1 VGQEYARQR
10 QYLEKTV
17 ESLKKK
23 LAADVETHRVEGLR
37 VMQQN
42 VALIKEINELR
53 REIKVSLAV
62 WVGGDGCDDCRCDGC
77 EQGGKLLGLLLT
89 GSTGQHMAGR
99 NGLA

>member
-1 VGQEYARQR
+1 MKQLYHRHCIGIAPSTNLDQEVGQEYARQR

-23 LAADVETHRVEGLR
+23 LAADVEAHRVEGLR

-53 REIKVSLAV
+53 REIKVGK
-62 WVGGDGCDDCRCDGC
+62 GGGV
-77 EQGGKLLGLLLT
+77 Q
-89 GSTGQHMAGR
+89 
-99 NGLA
+99 